1 LSKLIKGVEDRIFV
15 LRKIDVWSTAEGE
28 ELFTTVDF
36 LYVPIASS
44 IECDVKEEEPS
55 KASSLLDDA

>member
-1 LSKLIKGVEDRIFV
+1 M

>member
-1 LSKLIKGVEDRIFV
+1 M

-36 LYVPIASS
+36 LLYKNGVGNIS
-44 IECDVKEEEPS
+44 VTT
-55 KASSLLDDA
+55 